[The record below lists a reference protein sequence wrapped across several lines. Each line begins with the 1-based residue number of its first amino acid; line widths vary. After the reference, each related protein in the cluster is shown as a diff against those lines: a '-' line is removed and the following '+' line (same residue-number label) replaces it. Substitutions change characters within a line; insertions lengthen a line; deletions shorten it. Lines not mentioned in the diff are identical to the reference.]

1 MAPDSDNDRQGWRN
15 DGVAHDTED
24 RAYWYG
30 LGCRE
35 EADFCAGLAIQAG
48 LTVRVNPAKAQNPK
62 VIDLIRTWPDGREG
76 YADLKTQR
84 TPFFTARRYGHDPA
98 LTVTFNLKDLRHYE
112 RLYPQADII
121 YHVCW
126 TQTELTLRSGEV
138 LRVPVVEGVWL
149 TSVGQIRA
157 LIDAGRAPIHA
168 YQHRVNDHQGNAR
181 DSYLLALSDLQGIL
195 RLR

>member
-1 MAPDSDNDRQGWRN
+1 MSWRN
-15 DGVAHDTED
+15 EGVGHDTED

-35 EADFCAGLAIQAG
+35 EADFCAGLAIRAG

-62 VIDLIRTWPDGREG
+62 VIDLIRVRPDGREG

-84 TPFFTARRYGHDPA
+84 TPFFTAGRYGHDPA

-126 TQTELTLRSGEV
+126 TQTELARRGGQGT

-149 TSVGQIRA
+149 TSVPQIRA
-157 LIDAGRAPIHA
+157 LIDAGHAPVHA
-168 YQHRVNDHQGNAR
+168 YRHRVNDDQGNAR
-181 DSYLLALSDLQGIL
+181 DSYVLALGAMTELF

>member
-1 MAPDSDNDRQGWRN
+1 MTWRN

-35 EADFCAGLAIQAG
+35 EADFCAGPAIRAG
-48 LTVRVNPAKAQNPK
+48 LQVRVNPVKARNPK
-62 VIDLIRTWPDGREG
+62 VIDLIRIRTDGSEG

-112 RLYPQADII
+112 RRYPQADVI

-126 TQTELTLRSGEV
+126 TQTELALRGGPEV

-149 TSVGQIRA
+149 TSVPQIRA
-157 LIDAGRAPIHA
+157 LIGAGRAPVHA
-168 YQHRVNDHQGNAR
+168 YQHRQDDEQGNAR
-181 DSYLLALSDLQGIL
+181 DSYLLALSDLQELL

>member
-1 MAPDSDNDRQGWRN
+1 MPPDSGDPGWRN
-15 DGVAHDTED
+15 EGVAHDTED

-35 EADFCAGLAIQAG
+35 EADFCAGLAHLAG
-48 LTVRVNPAKAQNPK
+48 LQVRVNPAKARNPK
-62 VIDLIRTWPDGREG
+62 VIDLIRTRPDGREG

-126 TQTELTLRSGEV
+126 TQTELRLRGGREV

-149 TSVGQIRA
+149 TSVPQIRA
-157 LIDAGRAPIHA
+157 LVDAGRAPVHA
-168 YQHRVNDHQGNAR
+168 YQHRVDDDQGNAR
-181 DSYLLALSDLQGIL
+181 DSYLLALGGMEELL
-195 RLR
+195 RLH